1 MIGTMDLDQ
10 RVLPPWR
17 PWEAAPV
24 GLAALLASYL
34 ALVGVTALF
43 GGQGGVATLVSAV
56 LSQVAFAGFT
66 IAWVAV
72 RYPGTVPSLG
82 LRSRRAARDLA
93 MGAWIGAGMFAAA
106 VFVVLPVIVVIWR
119 FVAGSP
125 PAPVD
130 QGILTG
136 DPAGVELVLG
146 MFAVV
151 VAAPIGEE
159 IFFRGFLFGSLRARL
174 GFARAAAISAAVFGV
189 FHVVPL
195 LIFVMFFVGFGLA
208 LIYERRGSLVAPM
221 AAHAMFNIIGYT
233 LLVMERT

>member
-1 MIGTMDLDQ
+1 M
-10 RVLPPWR
+10 
-17 PWEAAPV
+17 

-34 ALVGVTALF
+34 ALIAVTALF
-43 GGQGGVATLVSAV
+43 RGQGGVATLLAAV
-56 LSQVAFAGFT
+56 LSQASFAGLT

-72 RYPGTVPSLG
+72 RHPGTVPFLG
-82 LRSRRAARDLA
+82 LRSRRAAGDLA
-93 MGAWIGAGMFAAA
+93 MGAWIGAGLFGAA
-106 VFVVLPVIVVIWR
+106 VFLVLPLIVVVWR

-125 PAPVD
+125 PGPID

-151 VAAPIGEE
+151 IAAPIGEE

-174 GFARAAAISAAVFGV
+174 GFGRAAAISAAVFGV

-195 LIFVMFFVGFGLA
+195 LIFVMFFVGLGLA
-208 LIYERRGSLVAPM
+208 TLYERRDSLVAPM

-233 LLVMERT
+233 LLVMERL